1 MLEKYR
7 ATIHGSTGTIVWNEE
22 IPDDLKEKD
31 AADVYVTFVHKPT
44 AGEEPN
50 GKRAAAALQK
60 IADMGG
66 VKSIPDPD
74 KWLRGIRKDRPL
86 PGRG

>member
-7 ATIHGSTGTIVWNEE
+7 ATIHGNVIEWDGEV
-22 IPDDLKEKD
+22 PDGARNDD
-31 AADVYVTFVHKPT
+31 AVKVYVTFVDKPVIRNK
-44 AGEEPN
+44 PD

-74 KWLRGIRKDRPL
+74 KWLHEIRKDRPL
-86 PGRG
+86 PGRE

>member
-7 ATIHGSTGTIVWNEE
+7 ATIHGDTIKWNNAVPDE
-22 IPDDLKEKD
+22 IANDERMEVYITRV
-31 AADVYVTFVHKPT
+31 ADTT
-44 AGEEPN
+44 NSEPN

-74 KWLRGIRKDRPL
+74 KWLREIRKDRPL
-86 PGRG
+86 PGRE